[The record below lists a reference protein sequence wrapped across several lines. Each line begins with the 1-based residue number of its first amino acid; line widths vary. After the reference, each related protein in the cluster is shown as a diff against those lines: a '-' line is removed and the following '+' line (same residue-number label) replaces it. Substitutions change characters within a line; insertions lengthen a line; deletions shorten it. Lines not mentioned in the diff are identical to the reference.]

1 MSLLALG
8 QKKNRISEIPKS
20 EGSEEDE
27 EPQDSEQAADDLEDD
42 LIKGIQ
48 MSYVKVRQEIEFVA
62 DKLKERDQAKDE
74 VDTHHLSPERLG
86 TVRHNQTSPKKKS
99 KEREMDTLE
108 ETINLIE
115 LKKKKPTTPVTHVE
129 KIPEQQD
136 EG

>member
-1 MSLLALG
+1 M
-8 QKKNRISEIPKS
+8 
-20 EGSEEDE
+20 
-27 EPQDSEQAADDLEDD
+27 
-42 LIKGIQ
+42 
-48 MSYVKVRQEIEFVA
+48 
-62 DKLKERDQAKDE
+62 
-74 VDTHHLSPERLG
+74 SPERLG
-86 TVRHNQTSPKKKS
+86 TVRHNQTSPKKKL